1 MDGMLH
7 MGNLKGGEF
16 SNPMYEEISH
26 NAANKAKEEA
36 SSAIYEVP
44 DTTSFAEKPSQ
55 PEQQGNGNNKKSSI
69 GSAVLSLSSIIHRGA
84 ASAGFGRQAALDPSM
99 VDTGK
104 DTQQLVEEDKFE
116 C

>member
-7 MGNLKGGEF
+7 MGDLKGGEF

-44 DTTSFAEKPSQ
+44 DTTSFSEPASNNKPAES
-55 PEQQGNGNNKKSSI
+55 GKKSSI

-84 ASAGFGRQAALDPSM
+84 ASAGFGRQAALDPSQ